1 MEWYTWASP
10 KQTYFMSIITSA
22 KKLWQHQTLKCLNK
36 QKKHLGTCFRF
47 TAFSLQICSKLTALP
62 VSSGI
67 TNTSDIKRI
76 QRFFAHFLT
85 HCLAW
90 SKQGLGGT
98 TKFYSGTIIW
108 SEVDNLWDVMLSVKG
123 YLETTDKVL
132 SNWLLP
138 KDSDKILTEVIQS
151 KNIPEKQNL
160 KMLKVEL
167 PMPITKQI
175 KQTSKKKQKTIKDSV
190 FNQK

>member
-1 MEWYTWASP
+1 
-10 KQTYFMSIITSA
+10 
-22 KKLWQHQTLKCLNK
+22 
-36 QKKHLGTCFRF
+36 
-47 TAFSLQICSKLTALP
+47 
-62 VSSGI
+62 
-67 TNTSDIKRI
+67 
-76 QRFFAHFLT
+76 
-85 HCLAW
+85 
-90 SKQGLGGT
+90 
-98 TKFYSGTIIW
+98 
-108 SEVDNLWDVMLSVKG
+108 MLSVKG

-151 KNIPEKQNL
+151 KNIAEKQNL